1 MPLAAANAT
10 SSSSPTTGEPPAA
23 VLAAYRAHQGRT
35 GRGNSAYATA
45 ARSFLRRWPDVSQW
59 QDEPLDM
66 QLSANA
72 PTPAVHHVSAG
83 HRAAAPGLG
92 LPGAPQVLRD
102 LA

>member
-45 ARSFLRRWPDVSQW
+45 ARSFLRRWPDVREW
-59 QDEPLDM
+59 TVEPLDV
-66 QLSANA
+66 QL
-72 PTPAVHHVSAG
+72 
-83 HRAAAPGLG
+83 RAD
-92 LPGAPQVLRD
+92 GATRPFITFLLVTGRLHPD
-102 LA
+102 WD